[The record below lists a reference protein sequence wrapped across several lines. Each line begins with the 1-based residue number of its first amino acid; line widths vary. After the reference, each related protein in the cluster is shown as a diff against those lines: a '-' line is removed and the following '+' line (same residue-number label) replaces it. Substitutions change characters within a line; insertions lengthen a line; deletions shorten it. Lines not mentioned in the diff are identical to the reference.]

1 MTGEKLLIGLTCPS
15 CGGQITLEEG
25 EALACC
31 EYCGSFFA
39 LDAEEGVGEVTYK
52 CEKTKEQAVA
62 SVKEWMRKGGKAK
75 DLATAATISEIT
87 MVYLPFWRLIARGK
101 ACVCGYNEIHTKDGT
116 QRTPHEALINRE
128 YVYSNIACDAGDLG
142 IKTIQI
148 PAEAK
153 AVSAETL
160 DVPVFAVTV
169 SKADGYENGY
179 NAIANQAVA
188 DGSKKISKITFSRG
202 FCITKGFNLI
212 NYPFYIVRY
221 EYQGRNYMASV
232 DGIGGTVVSGRA
244 PGNSGRQS
252 WFAGLSTIAGA
263 IAGAGVYFGMR
274 LAAASTGDVG
284 VFVMV
289 ACIAIALALLLF
301 CWKQFRNGGEVIT
314 GELKGRAITHGKRVA
329 SAQSLST
336 GKHDYFN

>member
-1 MTGEKLLIGLTCPS
+1 MSGEKLLIGLTCPS

-101 ACVCGYNEIHTKDGT
+101 ACVCGYNEVQTKDGPE
-116 QRTPHEALINRE
+116 RTPYESLINRE

-142 IKTIQI
+142 IKTIRI

-160 DVPVFAVTV
+160 NVPVFAVTV

-179 NAIANQAVA
+179 NAIASQAVA
-188 DGSKKISKITFSRG
+188 DGSKHINKVTFSRG

-212 NYPFYIVRY
+212 YYPFYIVRY

-232 DGIGGTVVSGRA
+232 DGITGGIVSGRA

-263 IAGAGVYFGMR
+263 IAGAGMYFGIKLIGEGIFEIGGFLM
-274 LAAASTGDVG
+274 L
-284 VFVMV
+284 
-289 ACIAIALALLLF
+289 ACIAVAIALLIF

-336 GKHDYFN
+336 GKYDYIH